1 MPMLAKYHRTDG
13 LIQGTWSANNTTML
27 QAQIVPSDP
36 TFGYLIVA
44 DQDAKVMQ
52 EQYVVAGGILTPKP
66 QVTLA
71 ASPTPFVA
79 DGTTICFMTVVPF
92 VPCTVLVD
100 VTPYTLV
107 PEDQAILLTS
117 DVPRVFQV
125 SLPQQA
131 ACWGAPI
138 TVEAV

>member
-1 MPMLAKYHRTDG
+1 MPMLAKYHRADG

-44 DQDAKVMQ
+44 DQDAQVMQ

-66 QVTLA
+66 AVTLEA
-71 ASPTPFVA
+71 VSNPFAA
-79 DGTTICFMTVVPF
+79 DGTSVCTISVTPF
-92 VPCTVLVD
+92 VPCTVLMD
-100 VTPYTLV
+100 TTPYQLV
-107 PEDQAILLTS
+107 AEDPTIRLTS
-117 DVPRVFQV
+117 DAPRVFQV
-125 SLPQQA
+125 SLPHQA
-131 ACWGAPI
+131 ACWGAPL